1 MSKALIFYKIVF
13 TLTDVAIGAPF
24 EDNGAVYVY
33 HGSADGINPTYK
45 QVRVL
50 LTPVW
55 SCQSCG
61 SFSLGERGTN

>member
-1 MSKALIFYKIVF
+1 M
-13 TLTDVAIGAPF
+13 TDVAIGAPF

-55 SCQSCG
+55 SAKAAAVSAWVHEAQIKTSRT
-61 SFSLGERGTN
+61 SSLEV